1 MSKMGWFWVVSV
13 SKSLEITP
21 IDRAPTNSYC
31 VPIYV
36 ILGGYEGYAYPHSKK
51 WGYAYPSYPP
61 KMTPMSVP

>member
-36 ILGGYEGYAYPHSKK
+36 ILGGYEGYGTPT
-51 WGYAYPSYPP
+51 P
-61 KMTPMSVP
+61 KSGGMRTPRTLLK